1 MKKAWGGCQG
11 ARLVWALSAL
21 GGLAAGQA
29 LAADGAP
36 VSTPPVVPRA
46 TDLAPKPAPQAQE
59 SLLPERAVAPE
70 LQKPEDEIVL
80 DVTAYRLPATAPEKL
95 RQALAAIT
103 APYVG
108 KGKTWEDLV
117 NAKDAVARYL
127 QSELGYY
134 LGYAYIPAQKAAGG
148 IVDIAILEGRLDR
161 VKLVWGDNLA
171 IDRGVVEGYL
181 AQLKPG
187 AILTVAEVERVVFL
201 VNDLRGV
208 NARFEIEPGSQP
220 GTASVIVRVQPEQ
233 RFQYR
238 LDADINGSRFI
249 GQERLGAQMLIG
261 NPLGQGDSLS
271 LSALTS
277 YNGGMRFF
285 LAGYNLPVGVSGLRL
300 GGALS
305 AVRYELDREA
315 FPIGRHGTALNANLF
330 GLYPVIRSRNLNLYG
345 LLAFDEKR
353 YDDREDASLSKT
365 KKTVR
370 SLGLAF
376 NGDVRDNLMGGGV
389 NSYDVGVS
397 GGSVSYD
404 GGRPSGLLDAP
415 NYTKVSGSFARI
427 QNVLTGNLLGYVSF
441 RGQYAFKNLDTTEQF
456 RLGGPDGVRAFAN
469 GEGTGDSGFIV
480 TAELRAPLPASLFGR
495 LGRETVVSLFYDH
508 GTIYYRHDRA
518 QDTTLAGLDN
528 RARYAGFGVSI
539 AWSRPG
545 MYALRGSLA
554 SPTVGEPKGDTKK
567 PNPRAYLQFSA
578 FF

>member
-1 MKKAWGGCQG
+1 MKKAWRGWQG
-11 ARLVWALSAL
+11 AGLVWALSAA
-21 GGLAAGQA
+21 GVLAAGRVQ
-29 LAADGAP
+29 AADGAP

-59 SLLPERAVAPE
+59 AALPERAVSPE

-148 IVDIAILEGRLDR
+148 VVDIAILEGRLDR
-161 VKLVWGDNLA
+161 VRLVWGENLA
-171 IDRGVVEGYL
+171 IDRSIVEGYL

-208 NARFEIEPGSQP
+208 NARFEIEPGGQP
-220 GTASVIVRVQPEQ
+220 GTANVIVRVQPEQ

-238 LDADINGSRFI
+238 VDADINGSRFI

-261 NPLGQGDSLS
+261 NPLGKGDSLS

-277 YNGGMRFF
+277 YNSGMRFF

-300 GGALS
+300 GGAVS

-353 YDDREDASLSKT
+353 YDDREDASQSKT

-415 NYTKVSGSFARI
+415 NYTKVNGSFARI
-427 QNVLTGNLLGYVSF
+427 QNVLTGNLLGYVSL

-469 GEGTGDSGFIV
+469 GEGTGDAGFIV
-480 TAELRAPLPASLFGR
+480 TAELRAPLPASVFGR
-495 LGRETVVSLFYDH
+495 WGRETVVALFYDH
-508 GTIYYRHDRA
+508 GTIYYRHDRD
-518 QDTTLAGLDN
+518 QDTTLAGLEN
-528 RARYAGFGVSI
+528 RARYAGYGVSI

-545 MYALRGSLA
+545 AYALRASLA
-554 SPTVGEPKGDTKK
+554 SPTIGEPKSDTKK